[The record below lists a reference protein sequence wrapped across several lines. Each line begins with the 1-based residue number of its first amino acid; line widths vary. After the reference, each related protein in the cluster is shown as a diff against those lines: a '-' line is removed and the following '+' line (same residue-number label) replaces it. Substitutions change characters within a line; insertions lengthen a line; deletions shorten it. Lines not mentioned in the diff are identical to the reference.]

1 MTPDYSHQ
9 TEALDLIQRCEGYH
23 LFVAPTGTGKTKV
36 QREARKF
43 FPNSVQLVPGPDIAR
58 QFPDDNVW
66 TYKTF
71 LNRLRDGSVN
81 PLDYDTLFRDEAH
94 HLDDT
99 NEQIDEFFPHAKRI
113 FGFTATAYRGTP
125 KETMRL
131 RTYYKGNIHH
141 LITIKDAIARGIMAL
156 PKVEIYPLHNDD
168 EISVVKGDFAVTQ
181 VNKMVESRFDDLV
194 NLVVSRF
201 WDAEAQ
207 RYTRPI
213 MIAFTSVYLCEEFA
227 RRLPTPSAVVTGDTT
242 GREELF
248 AEVIDRR
255 KILVQI
261 KVVGEGVDLPI
272 RILIDCAPTMSPVF
286 WMQRFGRIT
295 RPVGCV
301 CRSCRGTL
309 PRPVQPGGLVAQE
322 YQTCPVLGC
331 GAVGTLEPESPPLYI
346 VTNHNLMRHAYL
358 LEGAIPAT
366 TFKDYD
372 KKFPGWKP
380 NARAAGRIIGEV
392 QGFSKFKP
400 AEVPLAD
407 GSNAMGICIDDP
419 SGKGHQYAC
428 LIHPATDKAIFARRD
443 FQLTAEGL
451 RDYSKRPKWRKIE
464 ELPDLSGYTS
474 TPASP
479 LTPAQSAWWEK
490 QAARVGLDN
499 TRLPN
504 ARGFAFFPILLDLG
518 LRVKV

>member
-1 MTPDYSHQ
+1 MLRDRETKDPMTPDYRHQ
-9 TEALDLIQRCEGYH
+9 DEADALIVGSLGYH
-23 LFVAPTGTGKTKV
+23 LFVAPTGTGKTRI
-36 QREARKF
+36 QRRARRH

-58 QFPDDNVW
+58 QFPDEGVW

-71 LNRLRDGSVN
+71 LNRLRDGSVD
-81 PLDYDTLFRDEAH
+81 PTLIDTIFRDEAH

-113 FGFTATAYRGTP
+113 FGFTATDYRGTP
-125 KETMRL
+125 AETMRL
-131 RTYYKGNIHH
+131 RTYYKGNIHR

-156 PKVEIYPLHNDD
+156 PTVEIYPLHNDD
-168 EISVVKGDFAVTQ
+168 EISVKGGDFVVSQ

-194 NLVVSRF
+194 NLVTTRF
-201 WDAEAQ
+201 WDPEAQ

-213 MIAFTSVYLCEEFA
+213 MICFTSVYLCEEFA
-227 RRLPTPSAVVTGDTT
+227 RRLPLPSAVVTGETT
-242 GREELF
+242 GREEAF
-248 AEVIDRR
+248 ARVVNREA
-255 KILVQI
+255 ILVQI

-272 RILIDCAPTMSPVF
+272 RVMIDCAPTMSPVF

-295 RPVGCV
+295 RPTDV
-301 CRSCRGTL
+301 
-309 PRPVQPGGLVAQE
+309 
-322 YQTCPVLGC
+322 
-331 GAVGTLEPESPPLYI
+331 PPLYI

-358 LEGAIPAT
+358 MEGAIPAT
-366 TFKDYD
+366 AFKDYD

-419 SGKGHQYAC
+419 SGRGHQYAC

-443 FQLTAEGL
+443 FVTKVDEDGRTI
-451 RDYSKRPKWRKIE
+451 RDYSKKPKWRSIT

-479 LTPAQSAWWEK
+479 LTPAQSSWWEK
-490 QAARVGLDN
+490 QSARVGLDN
-499 TRLPN
+499 KRLPN

-518 LRVKV
+518 VRVKL

>member
-1 MTPDYSHQ
+1 MQPDYSHQ
-9 TEALDLIQRCEGYH
+9 DEADALIARSLGYN
-23 LFVAPTGTGKTKV
+23 LFKGPTGTGKTKI
-36 QREARKF
+36 QRRARRW

-58 QFPDDNVW
+58 QFPDEGVW

-71 LNRLRDGSVN
+71 LNRLRDGTID
-81 PLDYDTLFRDEAH
+81 PTKIDTIFRDEAH

-99 NEQIDEFFPHAKRI
+99 NEQIDEFFPHALRV
-113 FGFTATAYRGTP
+113 FGFTATDFRGTP

-131 RTYYKGNIHH
+131 RNYYKGNIHT
-141 LITIKDAIARGIMAL
+141 LITIKDAIARGIMSL

-168 EISVVKGDFAVTQ
+168 EITVKGGDFVVTQ

-194 NLVVSRF
+194 NLVTSRF
-201 WDAEAQ
+201 WNAEEQ

-227 RRLPTPSAVVTGDTT
+227 KRLPTPSAVVTGDTT

-248 AEVIDRR
+248 NEVIDRR

-272 RILIDCAPTMSPVF
+272 RVLIDCAPTMSPVF

-295 RPVGCV
+295 RPTGV
-301 CRSCRGTL
+301 CPSCQGNH
-309 PRPVQPGGLVAQE
+309 GYLV
-322 YQTCPVLGC
+322 CPVC
-331 GAVGTLEPESPPLYI
+331 DDTLREPPPLYI

-419 SGKGHQYAC
+419 SGRGHQYAC

-443 FQLTAEGL
+443 FVTKVDEVGRVV
-451 RDYSKRPKWRKIE
+451 RDYSKRPKWKEIK

-474 TPASP
+474 SPASP
-479 LTPAQSAWWEK
+479 LTPDQMAWWVKKENG
-490 QAARVGLDN
+490 AASVGLN
-499 TRLPN
+499 PHVAPN
-504 ARGFAFFPILLDLG
+504 ARGFQWLPILLNLG
-518 LRVKV
+518 VRVKI